1 MDARTFLADLFLVA
15 VFFAEEEEVGGK
27 SSDMF
32 RFRQCVVVFLVL
44 GMQIIKGGLWL
55 CSEDTEHG
63 LQINFSGIKY
73 QLIFFYTTI
82 KHTGVSILCAD

>member
-32 RFRQCVVVFLVL
+32 RFRQCVVGLGLVFGDADYLV
-44 GMQIIKGGLWL
+44 GSGLCVRKTL
-55 CSEDTEHG
+55 IAGITCSSV
-63 LQINFSGIKY
+63 LVPWY
-73 QLIFFYTTI
+73 
-82 KHTGVSILCAD
+82 

>member
-32 RFRQCVVVFLVL
+32 RFRQCVVVFLVF
-44 GMQIIKGGLWL
+44 G
-55 CSEDTEHG
+55 D
-63 LQINFSGIKY
+63 
-73 QLIFFYTTI
+73 
-82 KHTGVSILCAD
+82 ADY

>member
-1 MDARTFLADLFLVA
+1 MDARTFLADLFFVA

-32 RFRQCVVVFLVL
+32 RFRQCVVGLGLVL
-44 GMQIIKGGLWL
+44 GDADFIGGLCL
-55 CSEDTEHG
+55 CSEDTLG
-63 LQINFSGIKY
+63 RSTTGRTS
-73 QLIFFYTTI
+73 FFYTTI

>member
-1 MDARTFLADLFLVA
+1 MDARTFLADLFFVA

-32 RFRQCVVVFLVL
+32 LFGNAWWVLGWFL

-63 LQINFSGIKY
+63 YKLTSAVQVSSIN
-73 QLIFFYTTI
+73 
-82 KHTGVSILCAD
+82 

>member
-32 RFRQCVVVFLVL
+32 RFRQCVVGLAWFL

-63 LQINFSGIKY
+63 YKLTSAVSSIN
-73 QLIFFYTTI
+73 
-82 KHTGVSILCAD
+82 

>member
-1 MDARTFLADLFLVA
+1 MDARTFLADLFFVA

-32 RFRQCVVVFLVL
+32 RFRQCVVGLGLVF
-44 GMQIIKGGLWL
+44 GDADFIGGLCL
-55 CSEDTEHG
+55 CCVRKTHWDK
-63 LQINFSGIKY
+63 INYSVVLVSSI
-73 QLIFFYTTI
+73 IYTTI